1 MTDQI
6 SFKTRVRNNAVTY
19 ASQYDTLFVKKSY
32 LLISDAFIKRP
43 FYILEA
49 EPTNYLHLIGVSTNL
64 SASVF
69 YTRCLTGT
77 LTESDF
83 DLSFH
88 GKDPKQSKGA
98 IRQKI
103 LTLPEMFNILQQ
115 ESFVEEDFSKNVVR
129 CSFASSNGICTV
141 GFVSTPIARP
151 MTLLR
156 GDELDHSKAKHLKL
170 LLSKERDEER
180 FSQILIGKKK
190 DIKYLASE
198 IEELINTN
206 LFDA

>member
-1 MTDQI
+1 M
-6 SFKTRVRNNAVTY
+6 Y
-19 ASQYDTLFVKKSY
+19 A
-32 LLISDAFIKRP
+32 
-43 FYILEA
+43 
-49 EPTNYLHLIGVSTNL
+49 NYLKRFFDFLIALIALLVLSPILIVTAILVRIKLGSPVIFKQERPGYQEKIFTLYKFRTMTNGTDAKGNL
-64 SASVF
+64 LPDEQ
-69 YTRCLTGT
+69 RLTH
-77 LTESDF
+77 F
-83 DLSFH
+83 
-88 GKDPKQSKGA
+88 GKFLRKTSIDE
-98 IRQKI
+98 
-103 LTLPEMFNILQQ
+103 LPEMFNIQQQ